1 MSTQRPA
8 DRAAATPRLTAASTG
23 MPDRRSGQRA
33 MNAFSAVV
41 ASSAWVFCF
50 VASVTKAS
58 HIQEPA
64 ALAPAGGINGC
75 CCFRDSLG
83 NAPEGP
89 RHEPEGR
96 REGTGSGA
104 GGPRPPQL
112 PLDPLARLGDASEAR
127 APGRPDWGLEAY
139 GGAAVDPETRSQ
151 AIDGPRKLAS
161 AAVRGSVG
169 PAEPA
174 SLRRTHVDRQ
184 NGGNFDSGHA
194 SCSPAS
200 LLSKSAAR
208 ASFRTRA
215 TPLEMDERFA
225 LSGAG
230 FPSPSS
236 PQRLNVHLKP
246 TQKACRQ
253 APGSR
258 AVSSKPLAPRP
269 MRAFWSTATI
279 MFCHGQLQD
288 AAGTPQEAQECAG
301 CLRPLSG
308 LA

>member
-1 MSTQRPA
+1 
-8 DRAAATPRLTAASTG
+8 
-23 MPDRRSGQRA
+23 

-58 HIQEPA
+58 HIRSPPRSRQ
-64 ALAPAGGINGC
+64 PAGSMVAAASGTAWAM
-75 CCFRDSLG
+75 RPKVHVMS
-83 NAPEGP
+83 P
-89 RHEPEGR
+89 R
-96 REGTGSGA
+96 A
-104 GGPRPPQL
+104 V
-112 PLDPLARLGDASEAR
+112 ARALAR
-127 APGRPDWGLEAY
+127 APVVHGHPSFRSTPWRGSVTPRRRAPGHPDWGLEAY

-174 SLRRTHVDRQ
+174 SLRRVTDRQ

-200 LLSKSAAR
+200 LLSKSPAR

-230 FPSPSS
+230 SP
-236 PQRLNVHLKP
+236 V
-246 TQKACRQ
+246 
-253 APGSR
+253 R
-258 AVSSKPLAPRP
+258 AAR
-269 MRAFWSTATI
+269 
-279 MFCHGQLQD
+279 
-288 AAGTPQEAQECAG
+288 
-301 CLRPLSG
+301 SG
-308 LA
+308 